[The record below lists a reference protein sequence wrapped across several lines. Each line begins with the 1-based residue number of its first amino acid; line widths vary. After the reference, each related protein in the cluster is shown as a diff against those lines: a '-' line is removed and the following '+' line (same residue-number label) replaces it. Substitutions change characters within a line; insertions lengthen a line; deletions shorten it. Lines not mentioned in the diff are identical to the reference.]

1 VLKQGNGE
9 LPPIGAIWMVYYP
22 NVMIEWYPHV
32 LVVSTVLPRGPQ
44 ACTNVV
50 EFYFPE
56 EIALFDRDFVEA
68 ERKAY
73 LETALEDEVICD
85 RMTEGRRALY
95 LQGLNEIGPYQSPME
110 DGMRHFH
117 EFVQRELAA
126 HV

>member
-1 VLKQGNGE
+1 
-9 LPPIGAIWMVYYP
+9 MVYYP

-32 LVVSTVLPRGPQ
+32 LVVSTVLPRGPE

-73 LETALEDEVICD
+73 LETAAEDEIICN

-95 LQGLNEIGPYQSPME
+95 RQGLNDVGPYQSPME

-117 EFVQRELAA
+117 EFLQRELAQ
-126 HV
+126 HL